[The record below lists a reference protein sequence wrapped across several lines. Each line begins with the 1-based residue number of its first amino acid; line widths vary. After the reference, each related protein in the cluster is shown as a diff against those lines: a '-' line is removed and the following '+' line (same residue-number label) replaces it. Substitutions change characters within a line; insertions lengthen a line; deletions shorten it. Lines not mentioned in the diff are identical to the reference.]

1 VTPNARRHHEHAPA
15 ILRIQILAEK
25 YADLPV
31 PMPAL
36 TEQAAIARAKREIK
50 LLDEYRTR
58 LITDGVL
65 DVREAAENLPKE
77 SDDPNLF
84 RKNEDLLSYFDKEI
98 GGVVSSLE
106 ERTRTGDKLL

>member
-1 VTPNARRHHEHAPA
+1 
-15 ILRIQILAEK
+15 
-25 YADLPV
+25 
-31 PMPAL
+31 
-36 TEQAAIARAKREIK
+36 
-50 LLDEYRTR
+50 
-58 LITDGVL
+58 
-65 DVREAAENLPKE
+65 VREAAENLPKE